1 MSDTANYLRAALGQG
16 LGMGWGDEA
25 EAWVRSKLGEGSEE
39 DIYKDIN
46 KNYAEFSKRNPILA
60 PVAEFAGGVLPLVAS
75 YVATPFSGGAAAPA
89 AALTTARSAG
99 ALAKLGSLVSSAAS
113 NPYIRGAVVGGTTG
127 AVSGAGSAEPDRRGE
142 GAAYGATIGA
152 PLGVAIPAV
161 LRGGSGVLT
170 AIRDR
175 VPMMQGEKYLENRAA
190 AKISDAMR
198 KGDTDLESVVERLQ
212 KDKDMGV
219 PSILANADRSLEDLA
234 ERVVGK
240 GGKGARIIEKAL
252 DEQGGGARDRVLGQ
266 VKKTYGTQGDFYGDE
281 EKIIESLRTK
291 AKPHYD
297 LAESHG
303 EVKDPKVLEFMEL
316 PQFKKAL
323 DLYEES
329 LAARGKKLPTVPVFD
344 ASGKEIGTRVAPTVK
359 ILNEVKKNLDDLI
372 EKQTDNVTRKRT
384 TLGDAYKEE
393 KNLFLT
399 ELDRAVPDYGVAR
412 AIYKGDAEVRD
423 ALRSGMNDFNKL
435 DHEQITKLMK
445 SMGASEREA
454 FTTGSVR
461 NIQSTIMNSSGNI
474 NAAEKLVNSPETR
487 AMLLALAEGNQS
499 KFDLLRTALERES
512 QLFQE
517 TSRMLSS
524 STAAGRNAAERGLEG
539 RNAATDFGANLATG
553 SLTGSLF
560 RTAAQAIRRGGISDA
575 VAERIAEKLA
585 SKTPNNVA
593 AGVQSL
599 ENLAAK
605 ASNDVRA
612 EVKFLEDFSAKS
624 PQNANNV
631 GAGVKFL
638 KDFADKSAQNAKNFN
653 KIEASNIFATTSAA
667 QSAPRYLADPT
678 DTDTYL
684 QNLRDERRGATKT
697 ESNKDVDVF
706 LERLRQKRKEDA
718 ARAEAA
724 RKKADQLTGAVKK

>member
-25 EAWVRSKLGEGSEE
+25 EAWVRSKLGEGSYE
-39 DIYKDIN
+39 DIRKDIN
-46 KNYAEFSKRNPILA
+46 KNYAEFSEKNPILA

-234 ERVVGK
+234 ERVVGR

-291 AKPHYD
+291 AQPSYEAAY
-297 LAESHG
+297 LRG
-303 EVKDPKVLEFMEL
+303 EVDDPKVLEFMGL
-316 PQFKKAL
+316 PQFKEGYKAGQEL
-323 DLYEES
+323 
-329 LAARGKKLPTVPVFD
+329 LAADNRTIAGMGHNNPPSYSVEMLDQVKRG
-344 ASGKEIGTRVAPTVK
+344 
-359 ILNEVKKNLDDLI
+359 LDRLI
-372 EKQTDNVTRKRT
+372 EKEEK
-384 TLGDAYKEE
+384 TLGGYTDLGKVYIKQ
-393 KNLFLT
+393 KNLFLR
-399 ELDRAVPDYGVAR
+399 ELDRAVPEYGVAR

-435 DHEQITKLMK
+435 NHEQITKLMK
-445 SMGASEREA
+445 SMGASEKEA

-461 NIQSTIMNSSGNI
+461 NIQSTIMDSSENI
-474 NAAEKLVNSPETR
+474 DAAKKLVNSPETR

-631 GAGVKFL
+631 GAGVQFL